1 MGCMMVLISVSH
13 ASPFPRYRF
22 SRLTH
27 DSDEKRLFVTTKQ
40 EIDPKSELTMTVHN
54 GRPRQA
60 IINLQKDEYS
70 LDHMTQDYVSLIVV
84 SALHEEISF
93 KRVLRANRT
102 PPTKLTVFVLEL
114 RISTMVPKPDV
125 KAACASSCLFPR
137 IVVSRL
143 ASNAASCEQ

>member
-1 MGCMMVLISVSH
+1 
-13 ASPFPRYRF
+13 
-22 SRLTH
+22 
-27 DSDEKRLFVTTKQ
+27 
-40 EIDPKSELTMTVHN
+40 MTVHN
-54 GRPRQA
+54 GRLRQA

-125 KAACASSCLFPR
+125 ETASASSQLFPR
-137 IVVSRL
+137 IVVS
-143 ASNAASCEQ
+143 

>member
-1 MGCMMVLISVSH
+1 MVLILVPH
-13 ASPFPRYRF
+13 ARPFPRYRF

-143 ASNAASCEQ
+143 ASNAA